1 MLFHD
6 CGSPLELLWG
16 QGVDTCLKTLWEDYA
31 HANLNCKRYW
41 ENWPILSFL
50 LGHFFKLG
58 KVFQTKLWT
67 DGSDLDPSVWP
78 HCNLFLTFLKLLL
91 PVTATVPE
99 IWIGIPIRKVSF
111 VGQCFLNV
119 IAGKKKTIKAA
130 SLISACPSKRCVFWN
145 SDIHSNRVP
154 TMHKLPR
161 SPGIQNVKSFSWKTH
176 NLPCVMKY
184 WQIITVEGDTLHF
197 CCSPGNNLQRKPG
210 FVSGFDNILNIFLG
224 LNEKRVLWI

>member
-16 QGVDTCLKTLWEDYA
+16 QGVDTCLKRLWEDYA
-31 HANLNCKRYW
+31 HANLNCKRHW

-58 KVFQTKLWT
+58 KVFQTKLRT
-67 DGSDLDPSVWP
+67 DGSALDPSVWP

-119 IAGKKKTIKAA
+119 IAGKKKKQLKQPHWFLLAQA
-130 SLISACPSKRCVFWN
+130 KDVYFE
-145 SDIHSNRVP
+145 
-154 TMHKLPR
+154 
-161 SPGIQNVKSFSWKTH
+161 IQTSTQIEC
-176 NLPCVMKY
+176 LPCTSY
-184 WQIITVEGDTLHF
+184 HAAQEYRTLNPF
-197 CCSPGNNLQRKPG
+197 P
-210 FVSGFDNILNIFLG
+210 
-224 LNEKRVLWI
+224 EKLTIYRVWWNTDR